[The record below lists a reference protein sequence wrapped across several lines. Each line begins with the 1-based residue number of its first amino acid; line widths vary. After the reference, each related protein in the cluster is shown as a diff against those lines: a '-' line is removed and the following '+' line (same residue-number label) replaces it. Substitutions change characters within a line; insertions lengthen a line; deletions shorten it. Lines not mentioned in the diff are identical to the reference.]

1 MQPCWPP
8 AVAQRRALVTE
19 NVAECVELHRTAAI
33 TGRRHFGLVFT
44 SARGFPR
51 TTRAIGRLVRALDA
65 LLDAHRTDDA
75 LATRPGGWSRPESS
89 KAFCPRRA
97 QVAAAPRWPPRHQ
110 MRLSRAFVKLHHPA
124 EGRHAPA
131 RAGLSVASGAK
142 RQLAGRIPL

>member
-19 NVAECVELHRTAAI
+19 NVAECVELHRTAVI

-89 KAFCPRRA
+89 KAFSPRRA
-97 QVAAAPRWPPRHQ
+97 EVAAAPRWPPRPGG
-110 MRLSRAFVKLHHPA
+110 RRAQVA
-124 EGRHAPA
+124 AAPSDA
-131 RAGLSVASGAK
+131 TVTRVREAPP
-142 RQLAGRIPL
+142 RR